1 MPLTPPRIVTWTL
14 NPAVDFVSTAPVIAA
29 THKIRTH
36 DEHVDPGGGGV
47 NVARVVH
54 ALGGETLAIFAAGD
68 VTGRFLDELLQ
79 EAGVPRHRVPVAGR
93 TRVSFTFREE
103 TSGREYRFVP
113 EGPTLSDAEWHAA
126 LAALPAASE
135 HYVVASGSLP
145 RAVPVGI
152 YAEAARLAAA
162 RGQAFVLDTSGE
174 ALRAALGHG
183 ITLLKPSLRELETLV
198 GRTLPDPAAQEKE
211 ALVLVRNGAAR
222 MVVVTLGDA
231 GAILASEAG
240 VLRRQG
246 EPRRQ
251 HGCTV
256 FEAVVG
262 LPVELAERRQPGRR
276 RKRVPRERPCLVDGP
291 DGGEHLHHVAPPP
304 ERADR
309 QPAPED
315 LSEAE
320 QVQANPEALG
330 RPARSEAEAGDHLVE
345 DQQRAN
351 VVTRRAQC
359 LEEPGLGRHDTHV
372 RRNRLD
378 DDARH
383 ALVEHRDH
391 VVRSDHG
398 LGDGLRGDAC
408 GVRQTERGEAAT
420 SPGKEEVSV
429 AVVAPGELHDA
440 APPGEPPCDTD
451 RAHRR
456 LGARGGEAQQLD
468 GGDPATHLLGEH
480 HLSEGR
486 RPEAGPIRRSRRD
499 RFEDGRVPV
508 TEDRGAVGLDVV
520 EIATALDIDDVRTLA
535 PRHEVGRAADGA
547 ERANRRAHPPR
558 EAVERAREQCL
569 VRQLP
574 RTRHRSPRRAGPW
587 TDRHTG
593 SRSYGPWTSRLAG
606 RTGDAGGVGR
616 AVARAPAGLRHSSP
630 PAPPQ
635 RR

>member
-79 EAGVPRHRVPVAGR
+79 EAGVPRHRVPIAGR

-211 ALVLVRNGAAR
+211 ALALVRNGAAQ

-240 VLRRQG
+240 VLRRQ
-246 EPRRQ
+246 
-251 HGCTV
+251 
-256 FEAVVG
+256 
-262 LPVELAERRQPGRR
+262 
-276 RKRVPRERPCLVDGP
+276 
-291 DGGEHLHHVAPPP
+291 APPA
-304 ERADR
+304 EVHSAVGAGDAFLAAMVLALAHGA
-309 QPAPED
+309 APED
-315 LSEAE
+315 
-320 QVQANPEALG
+320 ALDWG
-330 RPARSEAEAGDHLVE
+330 LAAGAVAIAGIGTAR
-345 DQQRAN
+345 
-351 VVTRRAQC
+351 VTR
-359 LEEPGLGRHDTHV
+359 
-372 RRNRLD
+372 
-378 DDARH
+378 
-383 ALVEHRDH
+383 
-391 VVRSDHG
+391 S
-398 LGDGLRGDAC
+398 
-408 GVRQTERGEAAT
+408 
-420 SPGKEEVSV
+420 
-429 AVVAPGELHDA
+429 
-440 APPGEPPCDTD
+440 
-451 RAHRR
+451 
-456 LGARGGEAQQLD
+456 
-468 GGDPATHLLGEH
+468 
-480 HLSEGR
+480 
-486 RPEAGPIRRSRRD
+486 
-499 RFEDGRVPV
+499 
-508 TEDRGAVGLDVV
+508 
-520 EIATALDIDDVRTLA
+520 
-535 PRHEVGRAADGA
+535 
-547 ERANRRAHPPR
+547 
-558 EAVERAREQCL
+558 AVERRYAAL
-569 VRQLP
+569 
-574 RTRHRSPRRAGPW
+574 RAKSAA
-587 TDRHTG
+587 G
-593 SRSYGPWTSRLAG
+593 SA
-606 RTGDAGGVGR
+606 
-616 AVARAPAGLRHSSP
+616 
-630 PAPPQ
+630 
-635 RR
+635 